1 MKITKD
7 SLEEG
12 QIGVYVLT
20 ILISAGLGLLWGG
33 AIQLAQFIE
42 PVIGLLLYSMFCQ
55 IPFFKLK
62 AAFQN
67 KAFFKALLV
76 GNFVFIPIL
85 VGLLITVFPLSP
97 ILTLGVLLVLLT
109 PCIDYVIVFTHM
121 GKGDSH
127 AVLAATPLLF
137 VVQMLLLPVF
147 LYAFL
152 GQETLAII
160 AIAPFV
166 QSFLLLIVIPF
177 SLALLTQYAAKRS
190 RLGAGI
196 MDFSGWMPVPMMALT
211 FCCVIASQIG
221 TLIGNMDPILSVL
234 PLYISFGLA
243 APFVGLLASTIFK
256 TGLAEKRGVAFSTS
270 TRNSLVV
277 LPLALALPAPD
288 NQLVAVIIVTQTMVE
303 ILFEL
308 VYIKLIP
315 RITLAK
321 AYFGG

>member
-1 MKITKD
+1 MKVTKD
-7 SLEEG
+7 SLEQG
-12 QIGVYVLT
+12 QIGIYVLT
-20 ILISAGLGLLWGG
+20 ILVSAGIGLLWKE
-33 AIQLAQFIE
+33 ATQLAHFIE

-67 KAFFKALLV
+67 RSFFKALLV

-85 VGLLITVFPLSP
+85 VGVLLSIFPLTP

-152 GQETLAII
+152 GKETLDII

-166 QSFLLLIVIPF
+166 QSFVLMIVIPF
-177 SLALLTQYAAKRS
+177 SLALLTQYSTKRTKV
-190 RLGAGI
+190 GEGI
-196 MDFSGWMPVPMMALT
+196 IDFSGWMPVPMMALT
-211 FCCVIASQIG
+211 FFCVIASQIG
-221 TLIGNMDPILSVL
+221 SLIGNMEPILSVL
-234 PLYISFGLA
+234 PIYIGFGIV
-243 APFVGLLASTIFK
+243 APFAGLLASTIFK

-315 RITLAK
+315 RFTKIK
-321 AYFGG
+321 A